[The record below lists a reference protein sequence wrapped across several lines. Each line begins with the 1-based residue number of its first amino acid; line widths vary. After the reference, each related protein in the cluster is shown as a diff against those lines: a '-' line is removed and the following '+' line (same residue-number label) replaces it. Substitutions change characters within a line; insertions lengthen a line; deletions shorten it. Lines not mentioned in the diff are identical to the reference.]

1 MKNNDIASNKMPSKS
16 AYNIFSNLLCNLQQ
30 ISKLQTT
37 LEKRPFLLQE
47 EHRQHA
53 RRACSRTLKG
63 LFLLQVNALSEW
75 RGE

>member
-1 MKNNDIASNKMPSKS
+1 MKNHDIASNKMPSKS
-16 AYNIFSNLLCNLQQ
+16 ACNIFFNLLCNLQQ
-30 ISKLQTT
+30 ISKLQTAS
-37 LEKRPFLLQE
+37 EKRPFLVQE
-47 EHRQHA
+47 ERLQHA